1 MRGVFRNTKYVL
13 AFLVLTFLSA
23 VYSAFA
29 TPPASRYIPGE
40 TLDPTCAP
48 GDAECSVIPINIG
61 DEIGSGNAASVLF
74 IDDTG
79 LLGEDNTNF
88 LYDVSSRYLYS
99 DNLALA
105 NNLEITTT
113 TSSNVGVIS
122 KDSVRFIHTYK
133 PAGTNDNLFIGKTSG
148 NFTLSATSNLNG
160 NVGIGQNALTNLS
173 SGYFNTILGA
183 YAGNSVTTGFSNVFI
198 GTQASRNNATGLRNV
213 AIGDAALYGS
223 GHTNHSSTDNV
234 SIGQSSM
241 YFTSTSARNISIGTE
256 AGYNSSSA
264 SDNVFIGYQSGHD
277 ITTESGNIFIGY
289 LSGSDATGSNKLYI
303 ENSASESPLIY
314 GDFASDLV
322 AINGKLGIGDS
333 SPAAALTVGSGDLF
347 QVTSSGIARAPSA
360 SAGVPA
366 YSFTAD
372 TDTGIYLA
380 NDGEIGFAVA
390 STVKGKITNQG
401 ILAPDG
407 GVALPGLS
415 FIDNNDTGLFNPGS
429 GIGFSVDGVQI
440 AILDTDG
447 ILDFDDGGIDLP
459 VTTNNVSGVIKQ
471 AGSVIYHSSG
481 SDDNIFFGKNAG
493 NFSVTGTENIV
504 VGASSGVNL
513 SSGSHNVA
521 LGLASIQ
528 GLTNGSYNT
537 AIGYLAGQNLSSG
550 SNNIFIGASLGTT
563 DDFTMSNSVIIG
575 NNYVPTDDTFDANT
589 NILVIDGD
597 ISATPL
603 VYGDFTLNT
612 FSING
617 DFGVGDATPDYL
629 VDIEDISVDTDIF
642 ALTDNDGS
650 CLHDPEAGAETVT
663 CSSDERLKQN
673 IVNAGDILPYFR
685 GFNIREY
692 DVLAS
697 GDHMFGVIAQEV
709 NQVYPELVKVGA
721 NGFYTVEIPSS
732 WEIIKAI
739 QELDIDVSDITT
751 LDINDENSFAN
762 VLVTWFA
769 DAANGIGRLFAKE
782 IHTDMLCVG
791 DTCVTEE
798 EFLQLLGSDDV
809 QTYDNDDM
817 GPLPEEEPPVEDGS
831 DDQPVQPDDQIE
843 EDESSSEQNTETD
856 NESSSGGEDTGSSEP
871 GTSEV

>member
-1 MRGVFRNTKYVL
+1 MRSLFRNTKYVL
-13 AFLVLTFLSA
+13 AFLVLAFLSA

-29 TPPASRYIPGE
+29 TPPVSRYIPGE

-48 GDAECSVIPINIG
+48 GDAECSVIPVNIG
-61 DEIGSGNAASVLF
+61 DEVGSGNATSVLF

-88 LYDVSSRYLYS
+88 LYDATSRYLYS

-113 TSSNVGVIS
+113 TSSTVGVIT

-148 NFTLSATSNLNG
+148 NFTLAATSNLNG
-160 NVGIGQNALTNLS
+160 NVGIGQNVLTNLS

-183 YAGNSVTTGFSNVFI
+183 YAGNSVTTGYSNVFI

-223 GHTNHSSTDNV
+223 GHSNHSSTDNV

-256 AGYNSSSA
+256 AGYNNSSA

-277 ITTESGNIFIGY
+277 ITTESGNVFIGY

-314 GDFASDLV
+314 GDFASNYIR
-322 AINGKLGIGDS
+322 INGDLGVGVVPDQSLDIDGNFEFPATAS
-333 SPAAALTVGSGDLF
+333 S
-347 QVTSSGIARAPSA
+347 
-360 SAGVPA
+360 
-366 YSFTAD
+366 
-372 TDTGIYLA
+372 
-380 NDGEIGFAVA
+380 
-390 STVKGKITNQG
+390 
-401 ILAPDG
+401 
-407 GVALPGLS
+407 
-415 FIDNNDTGLFNPGS
+415 
-429 GIGFSVDGVQI
+429 SV
-440 AILDTDG
+440 
-447 ILDFDDGGIDLP
+447 
-459 VTTNNVSGVIKQ
+459 GVIMQ
-471 AGSVIYHSSG
+471 NGGRFIHTYG
-481 SDDNIFFGKNAG
+481 TQNLFLGLNAG
-493 NFSVTGTENIV
+493 NFTTSGGGGNIGFGASTLASLTIGTENII
-504 VGASSGVNL
+504 VGAGAATSL
-513 SSGSHNVA
+513 TSGSGNVA
-521 LGLASIQ
+521 MGVGTLQ
-528 GLTNGSYNT
+528 GFGTGSDNV

-550 SNNIFIGASLGTT
+550 SNNVFIGSRIGTT

-589 NILVIDGD
+589 NILVIDGE
-597 ISATPL
+597 ISSTPL

-629 VDIEDISVDTDIF
+629 VDIEDSGVDTDIF
-642 ALTDNDGS
+642 ALTDADGS

-673 IVNAGDILPYFR
+673 ITDAGDILPYFR

-709 NQVYPELVKVGA
+709 DEIYPELVKVGA
-721 NGFYTVEIPSS
+721 NGYYTVEIPSS
-732 WEIIKAI
+732 WEMIKAI
-739 QELDIDVSDITT
+739 QELDVAVSDIRN
-751 LDINDENSFAN
+751 LDTNNQDTFASA
-762 VLVTWFA
+762 LVAWFA
-769 DAANGIGRLFAKE
+769 DKANGIGKLFANE
-782 IHTDMLCVG
+782 VHTNMLCVG
-791 DTCVTEE
+791 DTCVSEE
-798 EFLQLLGSDDV
+798 EFLQMLGNSNIPTDNNSDDNGSEEG
-809 QTYDNDDM
+809 DS
-817 GPLPEEEPPVEDGS
+817 LPEEEEPIEDAQ
-831 DDQPVQPDDQIE
+831 DDQPIQPDDQVE
-843 EDESSSEQNTETD
+843 EGNPPADQNGETD
-856 NESSSGGEDTGSSEP
+856 NEAPQVEDSGSSEP
-871 GTSEV
+871 APSEV

>member
-61 DEIGSGNAASVLF
+61 DEVGSGNAASVLF

-113 TSSNVGVIS
+113 TSSTVGVIT

-148 NFTLSATSNLNG
+148 NFTLSATSNFNG
-160 NVGIGQNALTNLS
+160 NVGIGQNTLTNLS

-256 AGYNSSSA
+256 AGYNNSSA
-264 SDNVFIGYQSGHD
+264 TNNVFIGYQSGHD

-289 LSGSDATGSNKLYI
+289 LSGSDATGSDKLYI

-314 GDFASDLV
+314 GDFASDYV
-322 AINGKLGIGDS
+322 KINGDFGIGVVPDQALDIDGNFEFPTTSGS
-333 SPAAALTVGSGDLF
+333 SV
-347 QVTSSGIARAPSA
+347 
-360 SAGVPA
+360 
-366 YSFTAD
+366 
-372 TDTGIYLA
+372 
-380 NDGEIGFAVA
+380 
-390 STVKGKITNQG
+390 
-401 ILAPDG
+401 
-407 GVALPGLS
+407 
-415 FIDNNDTGLFNPGS
+415 
-429 GIGFSVDGVQI
+429 
-440 AILDTDG
+440 
-447 ILDFDDGGIDLP
+447 
-459 VTTNNVSGVIKQ
+459 GVIMQ
-471 AGSVIYHSSG
+471 NGGRFIHTYG
-481 SDDNIFFGKNAG
+481 TQNLFFGLNAG
-493 NFSVTGTENIV
+493 NFTTSGAGGNIGFGASTLASLTIGTENII
-504 VGASSGVNL
+504 VGAGAATSL
-513 SSGSHNVA
+513 TSGSGNVA
-521 LGLASIQ
+521 MGVGTLQ
-528 GLTNGSYNT
+528 GFGTGSDNV
-537 AIGYLAGQNLSSG
+537 AIGHLAGQNLSSG
-550 SNNIFIGASLGTT
+550 SNNVFIGSRIGTT

-575 NNYVPTDDTFDANT
+575 NNYVPTEDTFDANT

-597 ISATPL
+597 ISSTPL

-629 VDIEDISVDTDIF
+629 VDIEDSGVDTDIF
-642 ALTDNDGS
+642 ALTDADGS

-739 QELDIDVSDITT
+739 QELDIAVSDITT

-769 DAANGIGRLFAKE
+769 NAANGIGKLFANE
-782 IHTDMLCVG
+782 VHTNMLCVG

-798 EFLQLLGSDDV
+798 EFLQLLGNDNV
-809 QTYDNDDM
+809 QTYYNDDSGNNNV
-817 GPLPEEEPPVEDGS
+817 GPLPEEESPVEDGS
-831 DDQPVQPDDQIE
+831 NDQPVQPDNQIE
-843 EDESSSEQNTETD
+843 EESSSEQNTETD

-871 GTSEV
+871 GTYEV